1 MSHTTLFIILDAG
14 RADYVRP
21 DTMPFLHG
29 LAARG
34 LRGAME
40 TPPGFAQNTVLF
52 SGRYPDTSGQF
63 AQFVFDPEHSPFKWL
78 KGLGPLGAA
87 VRPRKAMF
95 PARMAIGKV
104 TAWATGEEP
113 LDPAWIPPRLL
124 PFFAPCDDRRPVD
137 SPGPPP
143 AEGEGA
149 ASLFDLCRGH
159 GLTFRYLA
167 YPEAGEDDAIHAT
180 LARELRAGAACDL
193 YVARFGVLDR
203 KGHADGPDT
212 EAMGEHLR
220 TLDRKLAG
228 LHAALDAGYDSW
240 DLMVVGSH
248 GMAPIQ
254 RRVDVLRALEGCEAQ
269 PAKDYVLL
277 LNSTF
282 ALVWYLTQKGRT
294 EIESRLRRLPGARL
308 VDEAERKRRRIPTSR
323 GWGDAMLAAEPGV
336 LFWPDH
342 FHARDSHVEGMHGY
356 LDKREEGHGAL
367 VLASSTGR
375 IQAGELGL
383 RPLVDAFPTL
393 CRLLDLPVPAFQEG
407 VSLLEPPEAALT
419 QLARA

>member
-29 LAARG
+29 LSARG
-34 LRGAME
+34 LRGAVE
-40 TPPGFAQNTVLF
+40 TPPGFAQSTVLF

-63 AQFVFDPEHSPFKWL
+63 AQFVFDPDNSPFKWL

-95 PARMAIGKV
+95 PARVAIGKV

-124 PFFAPCDDRRPVD
+124 PFFAPCADRRPVD
-137 SPGPPP
+137 APTP
-143 AEGEGA
+143 EGLT
-149 ASLFDLCRGH
+149 LFDLCREG
-159 GLTFRYLA
+159 GLTYRYLA
-167 YPEAGEDDAIHAT
+167 YPEAGEDDAIHDA
-180 LARELRAGAACDL
+180 LARDLREGGPCDL

-203 KGHADGPDT
+203 RGHADGPDT
-212 EAMGEHLR
+212 EAMGDHLR

-228 LHAALDAGYDSW
+228 LHAALAAGHDSW
-240 DLMVVGSH
+240 DLLVVGAH
-248 GMAPIQ
+248 GMAPIA
-254 RRVDVLRALEGCEAQ
+254 RRVDVLKALEGCPAQ

-282 ALVWYLTQKGRT
+282 ALVWYLTPTGRT
-294 EIESRLRRLPGARL
+294 EVESRLRRLPGGRL
-308 VDEAERKRRRIPTSR
+308 VDEAERRRRRIPTSR

-342 FHARDSHVEGMHGY
+342 FHARDTEVEGMHGY

-367 VLASSTGR
+367 VLASSSPGRVPTGDV
-375 IQAGELGL
+375 GL

-393 CRLLDLPVPAFQEG
+393 CGLLDLPAPAFQEG
-407 VSLLEPPEAALT
+407 VSLLEPPEVALP
-419 QLARA
+419 QLAQA

>member
-29 LAARG
+29 LSTRG
-34 LRGAME
+34 LRGALE
-40 TPPGFAQNTVLF
+40 TPPGFAQSTVLF

-63 AQFVFDPEHSPFKWL
+63 AQFVFDPENSPFKWV

-95 PARMAIGKV
+95 PARVAIGKV
-104 TAWATGEEP
+104 TAWATGAEP

-124 PFFAPCDDRRPVD
+124 PFFAPCEDRRRVD
-137 SPGPPP
+137 APP
-143 AEGEGA
+143 APGSEDA
-149 ASLFDLCRGH
+149 APSLFDLCREH
-159 GLTFRYLA
+159 GLTYRYLA
-167 YPEAGEDDAIHAT
+167 YPEAGEDDDIHTA

-203 KGHADGPDT
+203 KGHSDGPDT

-228 LHAALDAGYDSW
+228 LHAALSAGHDSW
-240 DLMVVGSH
+240 DLVVAGSH
-248 GMAPIQ
+248 GMAPIE
-254 RRVDVLRALEGCEAQ
+254 RRVDVLKALEASDAE

-282 ALVWYLTQKGRT
+282 ALVWYLTPYGRT
-294 EIESRLRRLPGARL
+294 EVESRLRRLPGARL
-308 VDEAERKRRRIPTSR
+308 VDEAERKRRRIPTGR

-342 FHARDSHVEGMHGY
+342 FHAKETSVEGMHGY

-367 VLASSTGR
+367 VVASSTDR
-375 IQAGELGL
+375 VPAGDVGL

-393 CRLLDLPVPAFQEG
+393 CALLDIPVPAFQEG
-407 VSLLEPPEAALT
+407 VSLLEPPEVALP
-419 QLARA
+419 QLARS

>member
-34 LRGAME
+34 LRGAVE

-52 SGRYPDTSGQF
+52 TGRYPDTSGQF
-63 AQFVFDPEHSPFKWL
+63 AQFVFDPERSPFKWV

-95 PARMAIGKV
+95 PARVAIGKV
-104 TAWATGEEP
+104 TAWATGAEP

-124 PFFAPCDDRRPVD
+124 PFFAPCDDRRRVD
-137 SPGPPP
+137 GLPTGDPG
-143 AEGEGA
+143 ATA
-149 ASLFDLCRGH
+149 ASLFDLCREH
-159 GLTFRYLA
+159 GLTYRYLA
-167 YPEAGEDDAIHAT
+167 YPEAGEDDAIHDA
-180 LARELRAGAACDL
+180 LARELRAGPPCDL
-193 YVARFGVLDR
+193 YVARFRVLDR
-203 KGHADGPDT
+203 RGHADGPDT

-228 LHAALDAGYDSW
+228 LHAALAAGYRSW
-240 DLMVVGSH
+240 DLLVVGPH

-254 RRVDVLRALEGCEAQ
+254 RRVDVLAALQGCDAA

-282 ALVWYLTQKGRT
+282 ALVWYLTPRGRA
-294 EIESRLRRLPGARL
+294 EVEARLRRLPGARF
-308 VDEAERKRRRIPTSR
+308 VDEAERRRRRIPTSR

-342 FHARDSHVEGMHGY
+342 FHARDSTVEGMHGY

-367 VLASSTGR
+367 VLASSTPRPPGD
-375 IQAGELGL
+375 LGL

-407 VSLLEPPEAALT
+407 VSLLEPPEVALP

>member
-29 LAARG
+29 LSTRG
-34 LRGAME
+34 LRGAVE
-40 TPPGFAQNTVLF
+40 APPGFAQNTVLF

-63 AQFVFDPEHSPFKWL
+63 AQFVFDPENSPFKWV

-95 PARMAIGKV
+95 PARVAISKV

-113 LDPAWIPPRLL
+113 LDPAWIPPRIL
-124 PFFAPCDDRRPVD
+124 PFFAPCRDRRPPEPSLLQHD
-137 SPGPPP
+137 
-143 AEGEGA
+143 GEPTT
-149 ASLFDLCRGH
+149 LFDLCREH

-167 YPEAGEDDAIHAT
+167 YPEDGEDDDIHAT
-180 LARELRAGAACDL
+180 LARDLRAGVPCDL

-203 KGHADGPDT
+203 RGHADGPDT

-228 LHAALDAGYDSW
+228 LHAALAAGHDSW
-240 DLMVVGSH
+240 DLLVVGSH
-248 GMAPIQ
+248 GMAPIT
-254 RRVDVLRALEGCEAQ
+254 RRVDVLRALEGCTAE

-282 ALVWYLTQKGRT
+282 ALVWYLTLRGQT
-294 EIESRLRRLPGARL
+294 EVDARLRRLPGARM
-308 VDEAERKRRRIPTSR
+308 VDEAERQRRRIPTGR

-342 FHARDSHVEGMHGY
+342 FHAKDTEVEGMHGY

-367 VLASSTGR
+367 VLASSTR
-375 IQAGELGL
+375 RVQAGELGL

-393 CRLLDLPVPAFQEG
+393 CALLDLPVPPFQEG
-407 VSLLEPPEAALT
+407 VSLLEPPEVALP

>member
-29 LAARG
+29 LSTRG
-34 LRGAME
+34 LRGAVE
-40 TPPGFAQNTVLF
+40 APPGFAQGTVLF
-52 SGRYPDTSGQF
+52 SGRYPDTSGEF
-63 AQFVFDPEHSPFKWL
+63 AQFVFDPERSPFKWI

-95 PARMAIGKV
+95 PARVAIGKV

-124 PFFAPCDDRRPVD
+124 PFFAPCKDRRP
-137 SPGPPP
+137 PEPPLLPHEGGPQ
-143 AEGEGA
+143 G
-149 ASLFDLCRGH
+149 LFDLCREA
-159 GLTFRYLA
+159 GLTHRYLA
-167 YPEAGEDDAIHAT
+167 YPEAGEDDDIHAT
-180 LARELRAGAACDL
+180 LARELRAGAPCDL

-203 KGHADGPDT
+203 KGHSDGPDT

-228 LHAALDAGYDSW
+228 LHAALSAGYASW
-240 DLMVVGSH
+240 DLVVVGSH
-248 GMAPIQ
+248 GMAPVD
-254 RRVDVLRALEGCEAQ
+254 RRVDVLAALEASDAV

-282 ALVWYLTQKGRT
+282 ALVWYLTPYGRT
-294 EIESRLRRLPGARL
+294 EVEARLRRLPGARL
-308 VDEAERKRRRIPTSR
+308 VDEAERKRRRIPTGR

-342 FHARDSHVEGMHGY
+342 FHARDTHVEGMHGY

-367 VLASSTGR
+367 VLASSRGVVP
-375 IQAGELGL
+375 AGDVGL

-407 VSLLEPPEAALT
+407 VSLLEPPEVALQ